1 MGFLYYDQYYLLLV
15 VPMVVLSL
23 VAQGMVKSTYAKQS
37 KVLASRG
44 LTGAQAAAR
53 MLYHYGVT
61 DVRIELSPSGKL
73 SDHFDPRS
81 NVIRLSQGVYD
92 SNSVAAIGI
101 ACHEAGHAAQ
111 HAQNY
116 APIKIRNSLNRDMLI
131 YNDICNKYAFTCLRY
146 WDTRTFYLNDSAYYI
161 EGEEL
166 LCADRDVALSLIN
179 NLSGESVV
187 FTNCNIDSAEKIRN
201 GMILSLKEDFNFKD
215 IYMNIALD

>member
-1 MGFLYYDQYYLLLV
+1 MYKYKYQITHE
-15 VPMVVLSL
+15 
-23 VAQGMVKSTYAKQS
+23 ASTMRAY
-37 KVLASRG
+37 REI
-44 LTGAQAAAR
+44 
-53 MLYHYGVT
+53 T
-61 DVRIELSPSGKL
+61 DVKE
-73 SDHFDPRS
+73 F
-81 NVIRLSQGVYD
+81 
-92 SNSVAAIGI
+92 
-101 ACHEAGHAAQ
+101 
-111 HAQNY
+111 
-116 APIKIRNSLNRDMLI
+116 IKIRNSLNRDMLI